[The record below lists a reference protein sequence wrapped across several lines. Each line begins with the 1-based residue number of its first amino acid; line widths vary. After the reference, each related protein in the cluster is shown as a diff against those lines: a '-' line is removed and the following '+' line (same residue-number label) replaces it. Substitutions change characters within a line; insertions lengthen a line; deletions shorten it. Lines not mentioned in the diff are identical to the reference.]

1 MLGGRKFAFINV
13 PPLGCLPTIRN
24 SNGSCLKETS
34 LLSTF
39 HNKALSK
46 LLRELEEQLKGFKH
60 SHFDLNSFLEQRIN
74 HPSQFGMSYDLY
86 SIKKHSHFFD
96 AGICGLQPQLL
107 WSYFLCPYSSLD

>member
-86 SIKKHSHFFD
+86 SIKNTLISLTRGFVGSNPNYCGPIFFVLI
-96 AGICGLQPQLL
+96 AH
-107 WSYFLCPYSSLD
+107 